1 MSEPG
6 RRTNGAGTELLEPLP
21 GAGREAA
28 ISPQV
33 EIVGI
38 ERRPLDADRLVGA
51 ELDRPRE
58 GDGWSGHTLSL
69 AGWALG
75 TDVPAVAVDLVH
87 EGRVLRKV
95 PLAMQRGDVIERH
108 GDRAGGRARCG
119 FRTSVTTIGLPD
131 PFEVLVRIVFDD
143 GGLHPLALIRGRHH
157 GLETGYEP
165 ALRPIGVTTLGRTGS
180 TWLMKLLGAHPEV
193 AVHGGYPF
201 ETRSA
206 AYWLH
211 MVRVLSDPANPL
223 QSSHPDAFSD
233 DLWSIGHH
241 PFHRESLIDE
251 PELWSWFAGAYPARL
266 AELAQRSIDEFYGRV
281 AAGSGRPDAIRFAE
295 KLVPGHI
302 PWLMWELY
310 PDAGEILLVRD
321 FRDMACSILA
331 FNEKRGFVAF
341 GRENVGSDAEFIER
355 NLRAGA
361 HGLLKSWRQR
371 QDRLQLLRY
380 EDLVLEPETTLET
393 LCEGLGLA
401 ADPGTIAGVLEGA
414 SRPDGAL
421 AGHRTAR
428 DPRASIERWRTE
440 LSPELVSACRTAFA
454 EPLEAFG
461 YALD

>member
-1 MSEPG
+1 MSE
-6 RRTNGAGTELLEPLP
+6 RTDGAAVELVDVPAPEDA
-21 GAGREAA
+21 GAAA
-28 ISPQV
+28 PRV
-33 EIVGI
+33 EVVGV
-38 ERRPLDADRLVGA
+38 ERRPLDRERLVGA

-58 GDGWSGHTLSL
+58 GDASDGHTLSL

-75 TDVPAVAVDLVH
+75 TEVPAVAVDLVH

-95 PLAMQRGDVIERH
+95 PLAMQRADVMERH

-119 FRTSVTTIGLPD
+119 FRTGLTTIGLPD
-131 PFEVLVRIVFDD
+131 PFDLLVRVVFDD
-143 GGLHPLALIRGRHH
+143 GGLHPLATIRARHRR
-157 GLETGYEP
+157 LEAGYAP

-223 QSSHPDAFSD
+223 QSSHPDAFPD

-241 PFHRESLIDE
+241 PFHRESLMDE
-251 PELWSWFAGAYPARL
+251 PELWSWFSSAYPARL
-266 AELAQRSIDEFYGRV
+266 AELALRAIDEFYGRV
-281 AAGSGRPDAIRFAE
+281 ATAAGRPDATRFAE

-331 FNEKRGFVAF
+331 FNRKRGFVSF
-341 GRENVGSDAEFIER
+341 GRENAASDAEFIER

-361 HGLLKSWRQR
+361 HGLLGSWRQR
-371 QDRLQLLRY
+371 GPRLRLLRY
-380 EDLVLEPETTLET
+380 EDLVLEPEATLAT
-393 LCEGLGLA
+393 LCEGLGLDA
-401 ADPGTIAGVLEGA
+401 SPSTIAAVLELA
-414 SRPDGAL
+414 TRHDGAL
-421 AGHRTAR
+421 AGHRTSR
-428 DPRASIERWRTE
+428 DPRASIGRWRTE
-440 LSPELVSACRTAFA
+440 MSPELVSACRSAFA

>member
-1 MSEPG
+1 M
-6 RRTNGAGTELLEPLP
+6 ELLDPPPAEDAIAPRAP
-21 GAGREAA
+21 G
-28 ISPQV
+28 V
-33 EIVGI
+33 EIVGV
-38 ERRPLDADRLVGA
+38 ERLPLDPERLVGA

-58 GDGWSGHTLSL
+58 GDGWDGNTLSL

-75 TDVPAVAVDLVH
+75 TEVPAVAIDLVLD
-87 EGRVLRKV
+87 GRVLRKV
-95 PLAMQRGDVIERH
+95 ALAMHRGDVMERH
-108 GDRAGGRARCG
+108 ADRARGRSRCG
-119 FRTSVTTIGLPD
+119 FRTGLTTIGLPEHFD
-131 PFEVLVRIVFDD
+131 LLVRVVFDD
-143 GGLHPLALIRGRHH
+143 GGLHPLVRIRGRHRR
-157 GLETGYEP
+157 LETGYAP

-223 QSSHPDAFSD
+223 QSSHPDAFPN

-241 PFHRESLIDE
+241 PFYRESVMDE
-251 PELWSWFAGAYPARL
+251 PELRSWFAGAYPAHL

-281 AAGSGRPDAIRFAE
+281 AAAAGRPGATRFAE

-341 GRENVGSDAEFIER
+341 GRENAATDAEFIER

-361 HGLLKSWRQR
+361 HGLLESWRQR
-371 QDRLQLLRY
+371 QGRLTVVRY
-380 EDLVLEPETTLET
+380 EDLVLEPEATLGT
-393 LCEGLGLA
+393 LSRDLGLG
-401 ADPGTIAGVLEGA
+401 ADGGTIGGVLERA
-414 SRPDGAL
+414 ARPDRAL
-421 AGHRTAR
+421 AGHRTSS
-428 DPRASIERWRTE
+428 DPRASIGRWRTE
-440 LSPELVSACRTAFA
+440 LGPELVSACRDAFA